1 MDLLMRAPAGLLLL
15 ALVVLA
21 ACSSG
26 RDEGARDSEPPART
40 TPAADADPD
49 EGDVAEAAPPP
60 APREISTDRANAADA
75 GAGTPARRSSLQLV
89 EEGKGYLIAGRPA
102 EAAARLERATRV
114 DPTNGFAYF
123 HLARARAAQGD
134 RRGAIGMFEK
144 AESLLGPYPEW
155 RDAAARNR
163 ARLEGG

>member
-1 MDLLMRAPAGLLLL
+1 MDLLMRFPASPLLVSLLL
-15 ALVVLA
+15 VA

-26 RDEGARDSEPPART
+26 RDSGARDSEPPART
-40 TPAADADPD
+40 APAAESAAED
-49 EGDVAEAAPPP
+49 EAAAEAAPPP
-60 APREISTDRANAADA
+60 APREISTDRANSADP

-102 EAAARLERATRV
+102 DAAVRLERATRV

-123 HLARARAAQGD
+123 HLGRARAAQGD

-144 AESLLGPYPEW
+144 AESLLGPYPDW

-163 ARLEGG
+163 ARLEGS